1 MRRELENGG
10 RRMGR
15 RAEHSLDEL
24 RSFCIQAAYD
34 IIEKRG
40 LNGLSA
46 RAIALDIGYSPGTI
60 YNAFASLDDLVL
72 NVEARLLRELD
83 QHLESAAEGA
93 SGESAVVRL
102 ARAFVDF
109 AGSRRNLWN
118 LLTTNRSAST
128 SIPDWYSERLA
139 APQARIAGA
148 LSSLQKSCS
157 DSDVKR
163 HSCTISTILFG
174 VAALSTSDRMAH
186 LAGGRQAPDIAENLA
201 RSYLDDAVSK
211 QRF

>member
-1 MRRELENGG
+1 
-10 RRMGR
+10 MGR
-15 RAEHSLDEL
+15 RAEHSLEEL
-24 RSFCIQAAYD
+24 RSFCVQTAYD

-60 YNAFASLDDLVL
+60 YNAFANLDDLVL
-72 NVEARLLRELD
+72 NVEARLLSELD
-83 QHLESAAEGA
+83 QYLEAAADGA

-109 AGSRRNLWN
+109 AGRRRNLWN
-118 LLTTNRSAST
+118 LLTTNRSASA

-148 LSSLQKSCS
+148 LSGLQKSSS
-157 DSDVKR
+157 DNDVKR
-163 HSCTISTILFG
+163 HSCTISAILFG
-174 VAALSTSDRMAH
+174 VAALATTDRMAH
-186 LAGGRQAPDIAENLA
+186 LAGGRQAPDIAENLV
-201 RSYLDDAVSK
+201 RCYLDDAVRK
-211 QRF
+211 ERF